1 MIALLPSLLADNSD
15 VGDFYSRAFSLE
27 ISAYKTTTYNSGKY
41 IAQFLIR
48 STLLGG
54 YHLTNYHYWRSEQQM
69 SNRFVRKLKQSLF
82 TACLPLTFPHLWN
95 HLFDEIFR
103 LYAACCANTTGGK

>member
-82 TACLPLTFPHLWN
+82 TACLPLTFPH
-95 HLFDEIFR
+95 H
-103 LYAACCANTTGGK
+103 